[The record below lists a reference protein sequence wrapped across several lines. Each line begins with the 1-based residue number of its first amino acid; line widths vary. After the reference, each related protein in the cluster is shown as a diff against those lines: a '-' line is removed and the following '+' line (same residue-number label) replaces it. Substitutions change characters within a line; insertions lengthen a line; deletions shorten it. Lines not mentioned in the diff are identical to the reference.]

1 LINYL
6 WKSIN
11 KRRNLEIMGGFANI
25 EGRRSQQGG
34 LAGKSGVETDAT
46 QQDLQKAYKT
56 QIDTIRGLIKLEE
69 DQLKI
74 IEEKNKLEKE
84 SLESLVKGDIESFFK
99 QQAAVGARAA
109 IASGDQRSMNLY
121 GSEALG
127 AAASDI
133 QRQKDAGVQSLY
145 GQRLGGAGGLA
156 EAAASAVLSSM
167 GVTDMRSAQIMAG
180 TTGEEE
186 ASKSRLRELGGLL
199 GETGQIGVQMAEM
212 QVNTSVVNLTAAQV
226 KFDKT
231 IERGNEKAK
240 EAQAIENQRAM
251 SRGGIVYAS
260 RGMFVPRG
268 SDTVPAMLTPGEF
281 VVSRAAVERG
291 NNLQMLSAM
300 NSGSSSSS
308 STQSESVKMSRGG
321 IVKYFDDGGKVDSN
335 GSNPMGSFDNQIMNK
350 FAESLSNF
358 NRNLTLNI
366 DKLKQTSINIK
377 LDSTNVNVNLNDGGL
392 LKALKE
398 EVKKELLTVI
408 SNQFKLDNNGNI
420 RRNQTVLG

>member
-1 LINYL
+1 MESSEFQ
-6 WKSIN
+6 KD
-11 KRRNLEIMGGFANI
+11 LE
-25 EGRRSQQGG
+25 
-34 LAGKSGVETDAT
+34 KT
-46 QQDLQKAYKT
+46 YKT
-56 QIDTIRGLIKLEE
+56 QIDTIRSLIKLEE

-74 IEEKNKLEKE
+74 IQEKNKLEKD
-84 SLESLVKGDIESFFK
+84 SLESLAKGDIESFFK

-127 AAASDI
+127 AAALDI

-212 QVNTSVVNLTAAQV
+212 QVGTATINAERVELATRNLATG
-226 KFDKT
+226 
-231 IERGNEKAK
+231 GNAPV
-240 EAQAIENQRAM
+240 QNRA
-251 SRGGIVYAS
+251 RGGLIYAS

-281 VVSRAAVERG
+281 VVNRAAVQRG
-291 NNLQMLSAM
+291 NNLQILSAM
-300 NSGSSSSS
+300 NGGSSSSS
-308 STQSESVKMSRGG
+308 SSSSQAGSVQMSRGG
-321 IVKYFDDGGKVDSN
+321 VVKYFNNGGKVDSN
-335 GSNPMGSFDNQIMNK
+335 ESNPMGSFDNQIMNK
-350 FAESLSNF
+350 FAESLSSF

-398 EVKKELLTVI
+398 EVKTELLTVI

-420 RRNQTVLG
+420 RRNQTILG